1 MKAQRTPL
9 ISVAIIAIAIAQFV
23 GCEKKE
29 QPRQAQ
35 AKAEETHAHHEHTA
49 PHGGTL
55 VVFGKEFAHLEL
67 VLDKATGKLTGYV
80 LDGEAEKPIRLAQ
93 KAIELKLSMDAGKK
107 SALQLMAVANT
118 LTGETEGD
126 TSQFAGQSDVLKSAT
141 KFKAEIASIAV
152 KGKTFTNVAFGFP
165 EGNEHKHDD
174 KGHTHGEHGDHDH

>member
-1 MKAQRTPL
+1 MKVQRTTL
-9 ISVAIIAIAIAQFV
+9 IWVAIIAIAIAQF

-55 VVFGKEFAHLEL
+55 VVLGKEFAHVEL

-80 LDGEAEKPIRLAQ
+80 LDGEAENPVRLAQ
-93 KAIELKLSMDAGKK
+93 KAIELKLSMDASQK
-107 SALQLMAVANT
+107 SALQLMGVANT

-126 TSQFAGQSDVLKSAT
+126 TSQFAGQSDALKGAT
-141 KFKAEIASIAV
+141 KFQVEIASITV
-152 KGKTFTNVAFGFP
+152 KGKKFTNVAFGFP
-165 EGNEHKHDD
+165 EGNEHKPEQSHE
-174 KGHTHGEHGDHDH
+174 HTHGEDDHSH